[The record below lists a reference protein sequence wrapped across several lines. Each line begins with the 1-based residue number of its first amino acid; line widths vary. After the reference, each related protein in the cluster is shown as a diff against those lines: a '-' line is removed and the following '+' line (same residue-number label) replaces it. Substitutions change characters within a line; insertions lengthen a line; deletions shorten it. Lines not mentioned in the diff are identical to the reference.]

1 MVCDYWLGGVIR
13 VFCELVAAAVVWGV
27 LLILV
32 WWLVCGGVWGSVV
45 CFSSV
50 FCGYAVAFRV
60 WCVWV
65 LVMVW
70 CWRNCVFWLAAVG
83 VLLRRL

>member
-1 MVCDYWLGGVIR
+1 MVCGYWLGGVIR

-60 WCVWV
+60 WCVWA
-65 LVMVW
+65 LGLVW